1 MQAIFKGPTYIK
13 GILYDQGL
21 QTIPNDLHEDEYAK
35 LCIKSGRIIIA
46 ADTKVNDAN
55 ALKKG
60 A

>member
-13 GILYDQGL
+13 GVLYDQGL
-21 QTIPNDLHEDEYAK
+21 QTIPHDLHEDKYAK
-35 LCIKSGRIIIA
+35 LCMESGRIIIA

-55 ALKKG
+55 VSKKG